1 MRGLAK
7 LGEAMPGCGILEDN
21 KDLGMKPI
29 LQSWRKE
36 SVREEDKSGRAC
48 LGLCVYALALFHYKA
63 NKNPF
68 PDKIFT
74 VSHNLRAE
82 SPSLLL
88 PEVGKQE
95 NKQPLQ
101 APSPHQE
108 LEGRQGAAATVWPR
122 ETPSASN
129 NIPLCPIRP
138 PLSWR
143 IPKHFTLFI
152 HRNHFTSHW
161 TEEGNNNPLF
171 SLTGSSR
178 NQCLAV
184 FAESS

>member
-1 MRGLAK
+1 MRGLTK
-7 LGEAMPGCGILEDN
+7 LGEAMPGCRILEDN
-21 KDLGMKPI
+21 KDLGTKPI
-29 LQSWRKE
+29 LQPLRTE
-36 SVREEDKSGRAC
+36 IVREKDKSDRAC
-48 LGLCVYALALFHYKA
+48 LGLCVCTLLHYKA
-63 NKNPF
+63 NKKPF
-68 PDKIFT
+68 PDKTFT
-74 VSHNLRAE
+74 VSHKLRAE
-82 SPSLLL
+82 SPRLLL
-88 PEVGKQE
+88 PEVEG

-108 LEGRQGAAATVWPR
+108 LAGGQGPAATVWPR

-161 TEEGNNNPLF
+161 TEERNNNPLF
-171 SLTGSSR
+171 PLAGSSR